1 MVKKIC
7 IIIIVCCI
15 ILSSCSKADKDI
27 KPALNDNSNILKQ
40 IINSRGITPAVMSQD
55 QSEQNM
61 QKEKALTELEFNS
74 GREIRTLEEI
84 KQQYPDKTILTIW
97 NSLIPNDYIT
107 DALNEYLVQS
117 GAEYVVYFR
126 RGTRE
131 EIELATLKNNEKQL
145 MENLI
150 QSVDIIQ
157 IKREYYYDM
166 TKEGKLVPWNEY
178 LASDEGRKLY
188 EAMPKNNWK
197 ATEINGTIYGI
208 TGLSEN
214 LVGAP
219 SYIVNKE
226 IMQKYGITVDDL
238 NKPIYELEGILLKVA
253 EGEKDNENFRVI
265 SVDVEYNYS
274 PGISSFYL
282 ALSKA
287 VFLPF
292 DPYEEAGL
300 AIDDPEYLKIL
311 KCLNKY
317 SGMGLVGKSSTRLPE
332 FFINLRFV
340 SAMPHANPWYGSYFN
355 EEGEFASEEDVIE
368 IVLNDYY
375 GRYIEKNKSA
385 NFISNYSKNKA
396 YAFDFLN
403 RVYTDPYITNLLLY
417 GMENMNYIFVDGKI
431 SKNLRYMLD
440 DSQHIGNTYLSYPMC
455 YEFPDKRER
464 YWDIQENTPYTYY
477 DFEFD
482 ATEVIEEI
490 QATNEIMEEL
500 EKLDELIHNSIDDF
514 DAYIEDIRRQL
525 YDSGVQ
531 KLLDEVNSQKEKW
544 LEGKK

>member
-226 IMQKYGITVDDL
+226 IMLKYGITEADL
-238 NKPIYELEGILLKVA
+238 NKPIYELEELLLRIA
-253 EGEKDNENFRVI
+253 DGESDRKNFSVI
-265 SVDVEYNYS
+265 SVSDNYGFW
-274 PGISSFYL
+274 PGIGGEYL
-282 ALSKA
+282 SGARALY
-287 VFLPF
+287 LPYN
-292 DPYEEAGL
+292 PYEKVGL
-300 AIDDPEYLKIL
+300 IIDDTEYLRIL
-311 KCLNKY
+311 KCINDYLR
-317 SGMGLVGKSSTRLPE
+317 MGLVGEYSIRLPE
-332 FFINLRFV
+332 FFISIKFSSR
-340 SAMPHANPWYGSYFN
+340 MPHANPWYGSYYN
-355 EEGEFASEEDVIE
+355 EKGDYAGEEEVLE
-368 IVLNDYY
+368 IVLDDYY
-375 GRYIEKNKSA
+375 GRFINKNKSA
-385 NFISNYSKNKA
+385 NFISQFSKNKA
-396 YAFDFLN
+396 FAFDFLN
-403 RVYTDPYITNLLLY
+403 RVYTDSYLANLLLY
-417 GMENMNYIFVDGKI
+417 GIEKKNYIIEDGKI
-431 SKNLRYMLD
+431 SKNIRYVYD
-440 DSQHIGNTYLSYPMC
+440 FTNTIGNTYLLYPMFF
-455 YEFPDKRER
+455 EFTNRRER
-464 YWDIQENTPYTYY
+464 YWYIQENTPYTYH

-482 ATEVIEEI
+482 VSRVIDEL
-490 QATNEIMEEL
+490 QATDKIMTKID
-500 EKLDELIHNSIDDF
+500 KLLYSNVEDF

-531 KLLDEVNSQKEKW
+531 KLLDEANLQKEKW
-544 LEGKK
+544 LENKK